1 MDFAKAF
8 QAAALKLG
16 FVDMDE
22 CGDGTVLWL
31 KRAAIDAPPTTLQRM
46 CIDTVTD
53 SATVYWTNVHGHL
66 EFKTFRRVASF
77 QQWMSNRVLV
87 GPSNHV
93 GPESSRPVAL
103 PPVLELSIAAGAG
116 KRAS

>member
-1 MDFAKAF
+1 MDFARTF

-31 KRAAIDAPPTTLQRM
+31 KRALIDAPPETVQRM

-66 EFKTFRRVASF
+66 EFKTFRRVTAF
-77 QQWMSNRVLV
+77 REWMSNSVSVETSNNVVLESASPA
-87 GPSNHV
+87 GPQ
-93 GPESSRPVAL
+93 
-103 PPVLELSIAAGAG
+103 PVLELAIAAGVG
-116 KRAS
+116 KRTS